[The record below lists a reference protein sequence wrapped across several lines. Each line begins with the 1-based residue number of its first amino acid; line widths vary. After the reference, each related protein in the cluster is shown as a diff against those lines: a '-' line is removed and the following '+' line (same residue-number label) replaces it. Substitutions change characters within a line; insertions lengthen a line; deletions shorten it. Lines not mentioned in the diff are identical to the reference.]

1 MIMNNL
7 EKAKKLLNSS
17 DFTCVCC
24 NGEEIIISR
33 KRGVA
38 PLLEWL
44 DGGKCFKEY
53 SVADKVVGNG
63 AAFLYILLE
72 VKELHANVISR
83 IALETLQQHDIPV
96 NYDVLTEAIRNRDNT
111 GFCPIETAVFGI
123 TSPDKA
129 LVAIRNKLNDMKRA
143 SKL

>member
-1 MIMNNL
+1 MNNL
-7 EKAKKLLNSS
+7 EKAKELLNSS

-24 NGEEIIISR
+24 NNEEIITSR

-44 DGGKCFKEY
+44 DERKCLKEY

-63 AAFLYILLE
+63 AAFLYILLGL
-72 VKELHANVISR
+72 KELHANVISR
-83 IALETLQQHDIPV
+83 IALETLQQHNILV
-96 NYDVLTEAIRNRDNT
+96 NYNTLTEAICNRDNT
-111 GFCPIETAVFGI
+111 GFCPIEIAVSKV

-129 LVAIRNKLNDMKRA
+129 LIAIRNELKKLQN
-143 SKL
+143 S